1 MGCHITINSR
11 KVKKYFNKIYLFRTD
26 NGVKNYL
33 YSKLRKGLRRLNKI
47 IHEHFRK

>member
-1 MGCHITINSR
+1 MGHHITINSR
-11 KVKKYFNKIYLFRTD
+11 KVKNILLKNYLYRTD

-33 YSKLRKGLRRLNKI
+33 YSKLRKGLRKLNRI